1 MKHKAQNFASWM
13 FSEYAFKIERKKGND
28 FFDHSTT
35 LIVTSAGQRERL
47 QQAKKLLPG
56 YNQMRLG
63 FRQYSLSIQTLACV
77 SITLLELQHLL

>member
-1 MKHKAQNFASWM
+1 MRQ
-13 FSEYAFKIERKKGND
+13 KKGGLLY
-28 FFDHSTT
+28 STQAIT
-35 LIVTSAGQRERL
+35 GIVLRIEKLRVIVTSAGQRERL

-63 FRQYSLSIQTLACV
+63 FRQYSFFTQTFARV